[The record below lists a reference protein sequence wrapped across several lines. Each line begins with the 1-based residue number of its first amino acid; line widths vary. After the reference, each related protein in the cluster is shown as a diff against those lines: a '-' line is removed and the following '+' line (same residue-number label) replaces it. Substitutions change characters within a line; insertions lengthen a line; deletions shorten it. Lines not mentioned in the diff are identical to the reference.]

1 MMLSQEIKKRIEKHT
16 KVTVSK
22 PDFYINWKSIEKE
35 LAGIEVSAS
44 DERSIIFRPS
54 HSVCNSELTEI
65 HDLIHNRFS
74 LKGDVAITYKTKA
87 PQSCN

>member
-16 KVTVSK
+16 KVTVSE
-22 PDFYINWKSIEKE
+22 PNFDIDWKGIENE

-54 HSVCNSELTEI
+54 HNVCNSELTDI
-65 HDLIHNRFS
+65 HDLIHNQFS
-74 LKGDVAITYKTKA
+74 LKGDVAITYKTKDVV
-87 PQSCN
+87 